1 MRECLGLQRC
11 SSRNVFSLHHQTH
24 HIRAKAKG
32 MTSQKWLLRYSLTT
46 KGNFP
51 LLYRSQLYF
60 ILDLISY
67 LWLILRGDAKSTEN
81 AALKYQE
88 FSISLGVLLWL
99 HVWKERLIFQAAVY
113 CLPHSIILDQENNI
127 IDLKFPKFNQLW
139 DTILV

>member
-1 MRECLGLQRC
+1 MRVFGTLVLLKQKCLESPPSNASHPC
-11 SSRNVFSLHHQTH
+11 SSQRHGQP
-24 HIRAKAKG
+24 
-32 MTSQKWLLRYSLTT
+32 KWLLRYSLTT

-67 LWLILRGDAKSTEN
+67 LWLILRGDGKSTEKGT
-81 AALKYQE
+81 LKYQE
-88 FSISLGVLLWL
+88 LSISLRVLLWP
-99 HVWKERLIFQAAVY
+99 HVWKAHLILRAAVY